1 MCSVCG
7 LRVQRGGTR
16 LHECAV
22 GLQAVVHKL
31 CLLRGQPRHRL
42 ATAAI
47 IAATAAASTA
57 AVATIIAA
65 TAAAS
70 TAAVATAGAAA
81 AVTATA
87 ITAAAAPRF

>member
-57 AVATIIAA
+57 AVAT
-65 TAAAS
+65 
-70 TAAVATAGAAA
+70 AGAAA